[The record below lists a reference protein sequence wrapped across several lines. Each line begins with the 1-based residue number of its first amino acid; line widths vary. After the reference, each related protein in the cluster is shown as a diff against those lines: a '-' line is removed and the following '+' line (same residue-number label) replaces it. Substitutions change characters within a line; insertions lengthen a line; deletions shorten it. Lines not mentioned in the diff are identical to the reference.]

1 MKPMTINYVCFTLLI
16 VLFTAVVSTIPQAIK
31 AKQTISSGIQTST
44 STSTYNDVDAIDHEA
59 RAYCNVHVCTLS
71 TEEVSNPFK
80 E

>member
-1 MKPMTINYVCFTLLI
+1 MKPMTLNYICFTLLI
-16 VLFTAVVSTIPQAIK
+16 ALFIGVVSTIPQAIR

-44 STSTYNDVDAIDHEA
+44 STYNDADADAIDHEA
-59 RAYCNVHVCTLS
+59 WTYCATHTCTLS